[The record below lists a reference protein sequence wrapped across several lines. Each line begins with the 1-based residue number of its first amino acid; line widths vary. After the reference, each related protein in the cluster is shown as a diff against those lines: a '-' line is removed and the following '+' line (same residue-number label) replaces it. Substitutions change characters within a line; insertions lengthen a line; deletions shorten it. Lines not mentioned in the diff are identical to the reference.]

1 MQVTATWA
9 TDRKRFSRALGP
21 GSIKIPFAL
30 TPSSLFPVTIS
41 KLVLSP
47 PYLLNSP
54 ASVFFFFFFF
64 IFFFYKVFCR
74 LYYLFYFLAV
84 VCLCCCTQAFFSCR
98 DWGLLSS
105 CSVWLTIAV
114 TSLVATRALR
124 HVGFNSCSTL
134 AQQLQLSG
142 SRMLAQ

>member
-64 IFFFYKVFCR
+64 STPWIR
-74 LYYLFYFLAV
+74 SFLENSA
-84 VCLCCCTQAFFSCR
+84 QQ
-98 DWGLLSS
+98 
-105 CSVWLTIAV
+105 
-114 TSLVATRALR
+114 RALYR
-124 HVGFNSCSTL
+124 AGAACAYRKNGKVIGYFFPLGSGTESVTCTLEYFSPSLNLCSIDSTH
-134 AQQLQLSG
+134 
-142 SRMLAQ
+142 

>member
-21 GSIKIPFAL
+21 GSIKMPFTL

-64 IFFFYKVFCR
+64 IIFFFTKSSVGFIIYFIFWLWCVFVAARR
-74 LYYLFYFLAV
+74 LSLVAETEGYSLVAV
-84 VCLCCCTQAFFSCR
+84 C
-98 DWGLLSS
+98 GLLS
-105 CSVWLTIAV
+105 
-114 TSLVATRALR
+114 R
-124 HVGFNSCSTL
+124 
-134 AQQLQLSG
+134 
-142 SRMLAQ
+142 